1 MVQTPGL
8 PAITRATFMET
19 VNQVTTANQ
28 MGGNG
33 LCSNS
38 ECGPDG
44 KLNEFNPRK
53 TQAA

>member
-8 PAITRATFMET
+8 PAITRAAFVET
-19 VNQVTTANQ
+19 VNQATTAAQ

-38 ECGPDG
+38 ECGPDV
-44 KLNEFNPRK
+44 KPS
-53 TQAA
+53 